1 MSGSE
6 EEKQKEKN
14 GEASGGGEQAISSKR
29 DLANRYQSMVADQ
42 FQSVSNFEDK
52 AWKAIRANIALIG
65 IYLTG
70 LSVLLRTSDSTPSI
84 ALIDT
89 PPVLIGIVALFASL
103 VYAIIVMLGIK
114 IGFGPSTD
122 TAESLIKSELEVDEY
137 DSIIVTNYAK
147 TVNSNWGV
155 LEDKSTRLRKSF
167 ALLVVG
173 LTEMS
178 LGLLFIISPSH
189 PRIVEIKAGSFIVVS
204 AIAGYIAYYLWTK
217 GYESEDNGEEEE
229 GGEGEDSDLNE
240 S

>member
-6 EEKQKEKN
+6 RERQKEKN
-14 GEASGGGEQAISSKR
+14 GKDSGGREQAVSSKR

-70 LSVLLRTSDSTPSI
+70 LSILLRTSDSTPSI

-103 VYAIIVMLGIK
+103 VYAIIVLLGIK

-122 TAESLIKSELEVDEY
+122 TAESLIKSALEADEY

-147 TVNSNWGV
+147 TINTNWDV
-155 LEDKSTRLRKSF
+155 LENKSKRLRKSF
-167 ALLVVG
+167 ALLIIG
-173 LTEMS
+173 LAEMS
-178 LGLLFIISPSH
+178 LGLLFVISPNH
-189 PRIVEIKAGSFIVVS
+189 PWIVQIKAVSIVVVS
-204 AIAGYIAYYLWTK
+204 VIAGYIAYYLWNK
-217 GYESEDNGEEEE
+217 GYESEDADEGEEDEKTEE
-229 GGEGEDSDLNE
+229 SNSDG

>member
-1 MSGSE
+1 MSGSQE
-6 EEKQKEKN
+6 KEKETN
-14 GEASGGGEQAISSKR
+14 GTANGGGEQAVSSKR

-70 LSVLLRTSDSTPSI
+70 LSILLRTSDSTPSI

-89 PPVLIGIVALFASL
+89 PPVLIGMVGLFASL
-103 VYAIIVMLGIK
+103 IYAIIVLLGIK

-122 TAESLIKSELEVDEY
+122 TAESLIKSELEADEY

-147 TVNSNWGV
+147 TVRTNWGV

-173 LTEMS
+173 LTEIS
-178 LGLLFIISPSH
+178 LGLLFVISPSH
-189 PRIVEIKAGSFIVVS
+189 PWIVEIKAVSFLVIS
-204 AIAGYIAYYLWTK
+204 GISGYIAYYIWNK
-217 GYESEDNGEEEE
+217 GYESRDNDEEDADEEEE
-229 GGEGEDSDLNE
+229 ESGSEDI
-240 S
+240 

>member
-14 GEASGGGEQAISSKR
+14 GEDSGGGEQAVSSKR

-70 LSVLLRTSDSTPSI
+70 LSILLRTSDSTPSI

-89 PPVLIGIVALFASL
+89 PPVLIGMVGLFASL
-103 VYAIIVMLGIK
+103 IYAIIVMLGIK

-122 TAESLIKSELEVDEY
+122 TAESLIKSELEADEY
-137 DSIIVTNYAK
+137 DSIIVTNYAR

-173 LTEMS
+173 LTEIS

-189 PRIVEIKAGSFIVVS
+189 PRIVEIKAVSFVVVS
-204 AIAGYIAYYLWTK
+204 AIAGGIAYYLWNK
-217 GYESEDNGEEEE
+217 GYESSDEEEE
-229 GGEGEDSDLNE
+229 GDAKGDTA
-240 S
+240 

>member
-1 MSGSE
+1 MSGSG

-122 TAESLIKSELEVDEY
+122 TAESLIKSELEADEY

-147 TVNSNWGV
+147 TVNSNWGI
-155 LEDKSTRLRKSF
+155 LEDKSTQLRKSF
-167 ALLVVG
+167 ALLVIG

-189 PRIVEIKAGSFIVVS
+189 LRIVEIKAGSFIVVS

-229 GGEGEDSDLNE
+229 GGAGEDSDLNE
-240 S
+240 P

>member
-1 MSGSE
+1 MSGC

-14 GEASGGGEQAISSKR
+14 GEVLGGGEQAVSSKR
-29 DLANRYQSMVADQ
+29 DLANRYQSMIADQ
-42 FQSVSNFEDK
+42 FQSVSNFENK
-52 AWKAIRANIALIG
+52 AWRAIRANIALIG

-70 LSVLLRTSDSTPSI
+70 LSILLRSSDSTPSI

-122 TAESLIKSELEVDEY
+122 TAESMIKSELEADEY

-147 TVNSNWGV
+147 TVDSNWGV
-155 LEDKSTRLRKSF
+155 LDDKSTRLRKSF

-173 LTEMS
+173 LTEVS

-189 PRIVEIKAGSFIVVS
+189 PKIVEIKVGFLIVVS

-217 GYESEDNGEEEE
+217 GYETEDNDEEEEE
-229 GGEGEDSDLNE
+229 GDDVNSNK

>member
-1 MSGSE
+1 MSGSG

-14 GEASGGGEQAISSKR
+14 GAASGGGEQAISSKR

-84 ALIDT
+84 ALVDT

-103 VYAIIVMLGIK
+103 IYAIIVMLGIK

-122 TAESLIKSELEVDEY
+122 TAESLIKSELEADEY

-147 TVNSNWGV
+147 TVNSNWGI
-155 LEDKSTRLRKSF
+155 LEDKSTQLRKSF
-167 ALLVVG
+167 ALLVIG

>member
-1 MSGSE
+1 MSEIE

-14 GEASGGGEQAISSKR
+14 GEASGGEQAVSSKR

-70 LSVLLRTSDSTPSI
+70 LSILLRTSDSTPSI

-89 PPVLIGIVALFASL
+89 PPVLIGIIALFASL

-122 TAESLIKSELEVDEY
+122 TAESLIKSELEADEY

-147 TVNSNWGV
+147 TVDSNWGV

-173 LTEMS
+173 LTEIS

-189 PRIVEIKAGSFIVVS
+189 SRIVVIKAGCLIAVS
-204 AIAGYIAYYLWTK
+204 AIVGYIAYYLWMK

-229 GGEGEDSDLNE
+229 DDEGEDSHSDE

>member
-6 EEKQKEKN
+6 EEKQEEKN
-14 GEASGGGEQAISSKR
+14 GEARRGEGQAVSSKR

-70 LSVLLRTSDSTPSI
+70 LSILLRTSDSTPSI

-89 PPVLIGIVALFASL
+89 PPVLIGMVGLFASL
-103 VYAIIVMLGIK
+103 IYAIIVMLGIK

-122 TAESLIKSELEVDEY
+122 TAESLIKSELDADEY

-147 TVNSNWGV
+147 TVSSNWGV

-173 LTEMS
+173 LTEIS
-178 LGLLFIISPSH
+178 LGLLFIISPAH
-189 PRIVEIKAGSFIVVS
+189 PRIVEIKAGSFVVVS
-204 AIAGYIAYYLWTK
+204 AIAGYIAYYLWNK
-217 GYESEDNGEEEE
+217 GYESTNESEDEDNTTSGAA
-229 GGEGEDSDLNE
+229 
-240 S
+240 